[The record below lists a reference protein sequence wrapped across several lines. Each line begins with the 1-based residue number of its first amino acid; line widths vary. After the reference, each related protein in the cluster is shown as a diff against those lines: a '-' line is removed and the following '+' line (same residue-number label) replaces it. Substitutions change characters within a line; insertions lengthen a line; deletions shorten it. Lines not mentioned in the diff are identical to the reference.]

1 MAAHDW
7 LTKDLYTVLGVP
19 DDSTDDALK
28 QAYRRL
34 VRQHHPDTN
43 AGCRQAERRFKEVGA
58 AYAVLSNRVRRTQY
72 DRTRHRLNTSQ
83 RAPRTRPGSTRPSTA
98 RPENSRT
105 SGAGSPGP
113 GAPGPAAPDAGSPD
127 AAGSGPARTAP
138 HAGWAPLLWA
148 PAVWSTTLWS
158 GMAQATAASS
168 LWWAPQRSSSTG

>member
-43 AGCRQAERRFKEVGA
+43 AGCLKAERRFKEVGA
-58 AYAVLSNRVRRTQY
+58 AYAVLSNRVRRAQY
-72 DRTRHRLNTSQ
+72 DRTRHRLNTSP
-83 RAPRTRPGSTRPSTA
+83 RAPRTRPGSTRPSAA
-98 RPENSRT
+98 RPESSRT
-105 SGAGSPGP
+105 SGAGSPWPRCSWSGRSMP
-113 GAPGPAAPDAGSPD
+113 VLPAPGPGS
-127 AAGSGPARTAP
+127 TAP

>member
-19 DDSTDDALK
+19 YDSTDDALK

-43 AGCRQAERRFKEVGA
+43 AGCLKAERRFKEVGA
-58 AYAVLSNRVRRTQY
+58 AYAVLSNRVRRAQY
-72 DRTRHRLNTSQ
+72 DGTRHRLSTSP
-83 RAPRTRPGSTRPSTA
+83 RAPRTRAGSSRPNTA
-98 RPENSRT
+98 RPENPRT
-105 SGAGSPGP
+105 SGASSPGP
-113 GAPGPAAPDAGSPD
+113 GAPGPAAPHAG
-127 AAGSGPARTAP
+127 AAGSGPGGTAP

-168 LWWAPQRSSSTG
+168 LWWAPQRPSSAG